1 MLCEHCHKKEATVHY
16 TEIVNGRRTEEHLC
30 ADCAG
35 KAQLGTAMP
44 RMDFFRD
51 SFFGDSFFRDFW
63 DEPVRTLRRLACP
76 TCGTTLDTVREE
88 GRLGCPDCYETF
100 RESLA
105 PFFGKNQ
112 EGGSHTG
119 MTPETAA
126 PAPAE
131 EKKETADP
139 HAAELREKLA
149 ALVKEENYEEA
160 AKVRD
165 ELKAWEADHD
175 HQ

>member
-1 MLCEHCHKKEATVHY
+1 MLCEHCHKNEATVHY

-35 KAQLGTAMP
+35 KAHIGAAMP
-44 RMDFFRD
+44 RMDFFHD
-51 SFFGDSFFRDFW
+51 PFFGDSFFRDFW

-88 GRLGCPDCYETF
+88 GRLGCPDCYDAF

-105 PFFGKNQ
+105 PFFREHS
-112 EGGSHTG
+112 EGVHQG
-119 MTPETAA
+119 MTPEAV
-126 PAPAE
+126 PKAE
-131 EKKETADP
+131 EKKETSNP
-139 HAAELREKLA
+139 HAAELKEKLA
-149 ALVKEENYEEA
+149 TLVKEEKYEEA

-165 ELKAWEADHD
+165 ELKAWEAGHE